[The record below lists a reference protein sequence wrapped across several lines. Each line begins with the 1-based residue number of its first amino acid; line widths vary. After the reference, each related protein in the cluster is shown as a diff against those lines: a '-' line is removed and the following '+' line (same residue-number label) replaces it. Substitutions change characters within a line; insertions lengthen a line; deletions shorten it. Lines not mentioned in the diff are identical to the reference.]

1 MQTRFQLQHSA
12 PESFNALF
20 ALEKHIGTLGLDPVH
35 RELIKIRASQI
46 NGCAYCINMHTLDAA
61 RQGETQQR
69 LNLIAVW
76 READVFT
83 DAEKALLAFT
93 ESITNIQQ
101 HVPDAVYAE
110 AARHFEPQYLSAI
123 LMAAIAINAWNRMA
137 ITTGLRAS

>member
-1 MQTRFQLQHSA
+1 
-12 PESFNALF
+12 
-20 ALEKHIGTLGLDPVH
+20 
-35 RELIKIRASQI
+35 
-46 NGCAYCINMHTLDAA
+46 MHTLDAA